1 MKSGSYHKNTEDY
14 PPSCPFKAFRLKKR
28 GRVLALVAAF
38 SSLLL
43 SSCSLF
49 GERLAF
55 FNWGEYVNE
64 DVLAESPVPVEMQN
78 FEDNVEMLTKL
89 TTTSYDVVVPSD
101 YAVEELA
108 SEGRLE
114 EIDLSKFKNYSV
126 SRLLESYR
134 TALGGLKADTVE
146 VQEDGSKKVVR
157 SGFDLL
163 KYAVPYTY
171 GEIGIIYDKT
181 KVSQQELEKY
191 GWDIFKTKRSDGS
204 NRRVVFYN
212 ESRHVLS
219 MALVA
224 TGHGFTDP
232 SDSDI
237 NDAIEWLKSVKYSG
251 NDFGVETTEILEDG
265 PSHRFDLC
273 LDYSGDA
280 FYCMKNDLQKDEN
293 GNSTIGFYIP
303 PENEAGYRTCVFT
316 DCFVILKSSDKKDEA
331 YSFIDYMVG
340 TDNEARNMMTI
351 GYQTP
356 YQDSLD
362 LLVGK
367 PSSDKTDESREADG
381 AFAAI
386 KDSYAASLG
395 EGDHFYRFDN
405 ELKNRFE
412 ELFTLFKTE

>member
-1 MKSGSYHKNTEDY
+1 MKSGTVHKNTEDY
-14 PPSCPFKAFRLKKR
+14 PPSCLSKAKSLKKK
-28 GRVLALVAAF
+28 GKALVLMSAAL
-38 SSLLL
+38 LLL

-49 GERLAF
+49 GEHLAF

-101 YAVEELA
+101 YAIEELA
-108 SEGRLE
+108 SEGKLE
-114 EIDLSKFKNYSV
+114 ELNLSKFKNYSV
-126 SRLLESYR
+126 SRLEESYR
-134 TALGGLKADTVE
+134 EALDGLKQDTLE

-181 KVSQQELEKY
+181 KVSEEELDRY
-191 GWDIFKTKRSDGS
+191 GWDIFKTKRKDGS
-204 NRRVVFYN
+204 QRRIVFYN

-219 MALVA
+219 MALLA

-232 SDSDI
+232 TDEEID
-237 NDAIEWLKSVKYSG
+237 DAMDWLKSVKYSG

-265 PSHRFDLC
+265 PAHRFDLC

-280 FYCMKNDLQKDEN
+280 FYCMNNDLQKDEN
-293 GNSTIGFYIP
+293 GNSTLGFYIP
-303 PENEAGYRTCVFT
+303 KTNEAGYRTCIFT
-316 DCFVILKSSDKKDEA
+316 DCFVIMKDSDKKDEA

-340 TDNEARNMMTI
+340 ADNEARNMMTI

-362 LLVGK
+362 LLIGE

-381 AFAAI
+381 AFNKI
-386 KDSYAASLG
+386 KDVYAR
-395 EGDHFYRFDN
+395 EVGDGDRFYRFDN
-405 ELKNRFE
+405 ALKNRFE
-412 ELFTLFKTE
+412 ELFTLLKTE